1 MDVAPHV
8 VTWPHV
14 RFERRPWEYDPGV
27 PAPRRVRAAHRGDYR
42 AAIPADIAGLAV
54 VPVGAETSALSTEA
68 ATEIARFDAEFGAS
82 AMAFAPLLL
91 RSESASSSQIE
102 HLTSSARAIALA
114 DLGRTARNNADL
126 IVSNVRA
133 MQAALDL
140 AERLDGDTILAMHR
154 VLMES
159 HWPEIA
165 GRWRDQQVW
174 IGGSRFGPH
183 EADFIPPHHDRVPAG
198 MADLSAFMAR
208 ADIPVL
214 SHAAIAH
221 AQFET
226 IHPFT
231 DGNGRVGR
239 ALIHALLKAGG
250 LARTVTVPVS
260 AGLLG
265 DTDSYFAAL
274 TAYQGGD
281 PEPIVKVMSEATFP
295 AVGNGRHLAADLK
308 VARARWADLITA
320 RRGAAAHRLADLLI
334 QHPVVDMPLVAKEL
348 SLATSNAQHA
358 IDRLVDDGILQLIG
372 KGTRDRVWEAP
383 DVISALD
390 GFARRAKRRSA

>member
-1 MDVAPHV
+1 MK
-8 VTWPHV
+8 WPPV
-14 RFERRPWEYDPGV
+14 RFERRPWEYDPDV

-42 AAIPADIAGLAV
+42 AAVPANIAGLAV
-54 VPVGAETSALSTEA
+54 VPVGADTSALATEA

-114 DLGRTARNNADL
+114 DLGRTGRNNASL

-133 MQAALDL
+133 MQAALNL
-140 AERLDGDTILAMHR
+140 AERLDGDAILAMHR

-159 HWPEIA
+159 HWADIA
-165 GRWRDQQVW
+165 GRWREQQVW

-183 EADFIPPHHDRVPAG
+183 EADFIPPHHDRVPTG

-208 ADIPVL
+208 TDIPVL
-214 SHAAIAH
+214 PHAAIAH

-226 IHPFT
+226 IHPFP

-239 ALIHALLKAGG
+239 ALVHALLKAGG

-260 AGLLG
+260 AGLLC
-265 DTDSYFAAL
+265 DTDTYFAAL
-274 TAYQGGD
+274 TAYRAGD
-281 PEPIVKVMSEATFP
+281 PEPIVKVMAEATFP
-295 AVGNGRHLAADLK
+295 AIGNGRRLAADLGR
-308 VARARWADLITA
+308 ARARWADVISA
-320 RRGAAAHRLADLLI
+320 RRGAAAHRLADLLM
-334 QHPVVDMPLVAKEL
+334 QHPVVDMPLVSREL

-358 IDRLVDDGILQLIG
+358 IDRLVGDGVLQLIG
-372 KGTRDRVWEAP
+372 RGARDRVWEAP
-383 DVISALD
+383 EVISALD
-390 GFARRAKRRSA
+390 RFAKRAKRRTACLVMTG

>member
-1 MDVAPHV
+1 MSADPPAAA
-8 VTWPHV
+8 WPPL
-14 RFERRPWEYDPGV
+14 RFERRSWNYDPDLS
-27 PAPRRVRAAHRGDYR
+27 APRRVRAAHRGDYR
-42 AAIPADIAGLAV
+42 AAVAASIAGLM

-114 DLGRTARNNADL
+114 DLGRRGRDNADL

-133 MQAALDL
+133 MQAALNL
-140 AERLDGDTILAMHR
+140 AERLDGDAILAMHR

-165 GRWRDQQVW
+165 GRWREQQVW

-183 EADFIPPHHDRVPAG
+183 GADFIPPHHDRVPAG

-208 ADIPVL
+208 TDIPVL
-214 SHAAIAH
+214 THSAIAH

-226 IHPFT
+226 IHPFP

-239 ALIHALLKAGG
+239 ALVHALLKAGG
-250 LARTVTVPVS
+250 LARSVTVPVS

-265 DTDSYFAAL
+265 DTATYFAAL
-274 TAYQGGD
+274 TAYRGGD
-281 PEPIVKVMSEATFP
+281 PEPIVKVMAEATFP
-295 AVGNGRHLAADLK
+295 AIGNGRRLAADLRT
-308 VARARWADLITA
+308 ARAGWADVITA

-334 QHPVVDMPLVAKEL
+334 QHPVIDMPLVAREL
-348 SLATSNAQHA
+348 SLATSNAQQA
-358 IDRLVDDGILQLIG
+358 IDRLVGDGVLRLIG
-372 KGTRDRVWEAP
+372 KGARDRVWEAP
-383 DVISALD
+383 EVISALD
-390 GFARRAKRRSA
+390 HFAKRAKRRTG

>member
-1 MDVAPHV
+1 MNADPPGA
-8 VTWPHV
+8 TWPPV
-14 RFERRPWEYDPGV
+14 RFERRPWDHDPDL
-27 PAPRRVRAAHRGDYR
+27 PAPRRVRAEHRGDYR
-42 AAIPADIAGLAV
+42 AAVPASIAGLAV
-54 VPVGAETSALSTEA
+54 VPVGAETSALATEA

-114 DLGRTARNNADL
+114 DLGRTGRNNADL

-133 MQAALDL
+133 MQAGLNL
-140 AERLDGDTILAMHR
+140 AERLDGDAILAMHR
-154 VLMES
+154 VLMEP

-165 GRWRDQQVW
+165 GRWREQQVW

-198 MADLSAFMAR
+198 MADLSAFMTR
-208 ADIPVL
+208 TDIPVL
-214 SHAAIAH
+214 THAAIAH

-226 IHPFT
+226 IHPFP

-239 ALIHALLKAGG
+239 ALVHALMKAGG
-250 LARTVTVPVS
+250 LARSVTVPMS

-265 DTDSYFAAL
+265 DTGPYFAAL
-274 TAYQGGD
+274 TAYRGGD
-281 PEPIVKVMSEATFP
+281 PEPIVKVMAEATFP
-295 AVGNGRHLAADLK
+295 AIGNGRRLAADLRT
-308 VARARWADLITA
+308 ARARWADLITA

-334 QHPVVDMPLVAKEL
+334 QHPVVDMPLVAREL
-348 SLATSNAQHA
+348 SLATSNAQNA
-358 IDRLVDDGILQLIG
+358 IDRLDDDGVLQLIG
-372 KGTRDRVWEAP
+372 KGARDRVWEAP
-383 DVISALD
+383 EVISALD
-390 GFARRAKRRSA
+390 GFAKRAKRRSA

>member
-1 MDVAPHV
+1 MK
-8 VTWPHV
+8 WPPV
-14 RFERRPWEYDPGV
+14 RFERRPWEYDPDV
-27 PAPRRVRAAHRGDYR
+27 PAPRRVRAVHRGDYR
-42 AAIPADIAGLAV
+42 AAVPANIAGLAV
-54 VPVGAETSALSTEA
+54 VPVGADTSALATEA

-114 DLGRTARNNADL
+114 DLGRTGRNNASL

-133 MQAALDL
+133 MQAALNL
-140 AERLDGDTILAMHR
+140 AERLDGDAILAMHR

-159 HWPEIA
+159 HWADIA
-165 GRWRDQQVW
+165 GRWREQQVW

-183 EADFIPPHHDRVPAG
+183 EADFIPPHHDRVPTG

-208 ADIPVL
+208 TDIPVL
-214 SHAAIAH
+214 PHAAIAH

-226 IHPFT
+226 IHPFP

-239 ALIHALLKAGG
+239 ALVHALLKAGG

-265 DTDSYFAAL
+265 DTDTYFAAL
-274 TAYQGGD
+274 TAYRAGD
-281 PEPIVKVMSEATFP
+281 PEPIVKVMAEATFP
-295 AVGNGRHLAADLK
+295 AIGNGRRLAADLGR
-308 VARARWADLITA
+308 ARARWADVISA
-320 RRGAAAHRLADLLI
+320 RRGAAAHRLADLLM
-334 QHPVVDMPLVAKEL
+334 QHPVVDMPLVSREL

-358 IDRLVDDGILQLIG
+358 IDRLVGDGVLQLIG
-372 KGTRDRVWEAP
+372 RGARDRVWEAP
-383 DVISALD
+383 EVISALD
-390 GFARRAKRRSA
+390 RFAKRAKRRTA

>member
-1 MDVAPHV
+1 M
-8 VTWPHV
+8 VTDSAAAKWPPV
-14 RFERRPWEYDPGV
+14 RFERRPWEYDPDV

-42 AAIPADIAGLAV
+42 AAVPANIAGLAV
-54 VPVGAETSALSTEA
+54 VPVGADTSALVTEA

-114 DLGRTARNNADL
+114 DLGRTGRNNASL

-133 MQAALDL
+133 MQAALNL
-140 AERLDGDTILAMHR
+140 AERLDGDAILAMHQ

-165 GRWRDQQVW
+165 GRWREQQVW

-183 EADFIPPHHDRVPAG
+183 EADFIPPHHDRVPTG

-208 ADIPVL
+208 TDIPVL
-214 SHAAIAH
+214 THAAIAH

-226 IHPFT
+226 IHPFP

-239 ALIHALLKAGG
+239 ALVHALLKAGG

-265 DTDSYFAAL
+265 DTDTYFAAL
-274 TAYQGGD
+274 TAYRAGD
-281 PEPIVKVMSEATFP
+281 PEPIVKVMAEATFP
-295 AVGNGRHLAADLK
+295 AIGNGRRLAADLGS
-308 VARARWADLITA
+308 ARARWADVISA
-320 RRGAAAHRLADLLI
+320 RRGAAAHRLADLLM
-334 QHPVVDMPLVAKEL
+334 QHPVVDMPLVSREL

-358 IDRLVDDGILQLIG
+358 IDRLVGDGVLQLIG
-372 KGTRDRVWEAP
+372 RGARDRVWEAP
-383 DVISALD
+383 EVISALD
-390 GFARRAKRRSA
+390 RFAKRAKRRTA

>member
-1 MDVAPHV
+1 MNVDSPAAK
-8 VTWPHV
+8 WPPV
-14 RFERRPWEYDPGV
+14 RFERRPWEYDPDV

-42 AAIPADIAGLAV
+42 AAVPASIAGLNV

-114 DLGRTARNNADL
+114 DLGRTGRINASL

-133 MQAALDL
+133 MQAALNL
-140 AERLDGDTILAMHR
+140 AERLDGDAILSMHR

-159 HWPEIA
+159 HWPDIA
-165 GRWRDQQVW
+165 GRWREQQVW

-208 ADIPVL
+208 TDIPVL
-214 SHAAIAH
+214 THAAIAH

-226 IHPFT
+226 IHPFP

-239 ALIHALLKAGG
+239 ALVHALLKAGG

-265 DTDSYFAAL
+265 DMDTYFAAL
-274 TAYQGGD
+274 TAYRAGD
-281 PEPIVKVMSEATFP
+281 PEPIVKVMAEATFP
-295 AVGNGRHLAADLK
+295 AIGNGRRLAADLRT
-308 VARARWADLITA
+308 ARARWADLITA

-334 QHPVVDMPLVAKEL
+334 QHPVVDMPLVSREL
-348 SLATSNAQHA
+348 SVATSNAQHA
-358 IDRLVDDGILQLIG
+358 IDRLVGDGVLQLIG
-372 KGTRDRVWEAP
+372 RGARDRVWEAP

-390 GFARRAKRRSA
+390 RFAKRAKRRTA